1 MPIILSFANVENK
14 LWAAGPEGL
23 FVMNGNGL
31 EAVPQPEVELACCG
45 SDGERILVG
54 GLPHG
59 TAFSLDAGQNW
70 QASWMDGVETPVL
83 CIAADPQ
90 VHESGV
96 LLAGS
101 AGGGILRSHNRGHSW
116 TVCNFG
122 LRDYTVLT
130 IAWAPVAP
138 AEQWPTWEVVFA
150 GTEEGLYRSPN
161 GGRGWKRSEGID
173 GVVQIIAV
181 SPHFHTDGIVLAGTE
196 EQGLWISTD
205 GGRTFAAVTGGPSR
219 VDALTATPDGWILS
233 DESHL
238 WYSSSDGQKW
248 SPVAESKPALTLL
261 ATEQGVWAG
270 GEAGVELLE
279 IEKIRDA
286 SHAS

>member
-1 MPIILSFANVENK
+1 MPIILSFAQVENK

-31 EAVPQPEVELACCG
+31 EPVPQPEVELACCG

-59 TAFSLDAGQNW
+59 TAFSLDLGGNW

-90 VHESGV
+90 TRESGV

-116 TVCNFG
+116 SVCNFG

-130 IAWAPVAP
+130 IVWAPVAP
-138 AEQWPTWEVVFA
+138 AGQWPKWEIVFA
-150 GTEEGLYRSPN
+150 GTEEGIYRSPN
-161 GGRGWKRSEGID
+161 AGRGWKRCEGFE

-181 SPHFHTDGIVLAGTE
+181 APDFHQSGKVLAGTE
-196 EQGLWISTD
+196 ENGLWSSTD
-205 GGRTFAAVTGGPSR
+205 GGRTFSAVDSGPSR
-219 VDALTATPDGWILS
+219 VDALTATATGWLLS
-233 DESHL
+233 DETSL
-238 WYSSSDGQKW
+238 WRSTDG
-248 SPVAESKPALTLL
+248 AEWERIPDSKPALTLFR
-261 ATEQGVWAG
+261 TEDAVWAG
-270 GEAGVELLE
+270 GESGAELVTAE
-279 IEKIRDA
+279 V
-286 SHAS
+286 